1 MATIV
6 TPYNPWRENLAVN
19 VLGGLLNNFL
29 EQNRQAEQNR
39 KVNAFRG
46 QLQQDLQNN
55 IIQEQGNSALSLA
68 QPQAPAGYNASPWA
82 SMFHKT
88 DSPLIP
94 FDIGTSVIPMRDP
107 TVQEI
112 SNTADTLGASQRF
125 SMINPETIQGIKAG
139 MIQQAE
145 AQRIRGLQE
154 DYARQFANDR
164 DLASQMNTAL
174 SGVSQGVIPHQI
186 LTSLGNVYGEK
197 IGADSRRDEATIKGI
212 TDRDVAR
219 IRANADIYHT
229 DATSQAQREANYMN
243 AQSNML
249 GRQATMDM
257 QMKQAQL
264 QYLTGVTAS
273 LEAQL
278 NTLNEAMREAMDGK
292 NPKEAAQIQASFQL
306 QRQELLNQYEEVNQQ
321 IRGILFGNSPQV
333 VPMTGSQES
342 GVNSERFAGE
352 RNDLGEYGNIINKY
366 AKEYDVDPD
375 LIYAIMQVESHGRN
389 GLTSS
394 KGAQGLM
401 QIMPFNFTDLGIT
414 DPFDPDQNIRGG
426 TKYFRKMLDMFNGNI
441 ELAARAYNAGPGT
454 VQAGRNPNPQYARD
468 VLQYYNQRKKARG
481 ASSTSQS
488 PNTAQSAQA
497 LGQQPQKAT
506 TGTPYFIYPNG
517 KDFMTYEEFQ
527 DLAKR
532 RGISEADLYQI
543 LENQAYTRDTRGS
556 YDESLQPRY
565 APVNP
570 VQTVNPQLLPDGLD
584 YTPSYMRSDL
594 ISAPMVTPISKDVAL
609 ASRDIMPTSA
619 LTAQAEQPQEQNIQ
633 VVPMSTARSVYGGM
647 NRSGLNPYAEKNNWA
662 KRYNPFSVLPFSVSQ
677 DSQSTYYVPHVTQ
690 NQQGISNFATSVPPT
705 GVLGIDNYGNQQNVM
720 DFPWGYYPDTGQTL
734 AMTPEEYSSPLGLFW
749 WNLPAVKQYR
759 HNRR

>member
-68 QPQAPAGYNASPWA
+68 QPQAPAGYDTSPWA

-88 DSPLIP
+88 DSPLTP

-154 DYARQFANDR
+154 DYARQFANGR
-164 DLASQMNTAL
+164 DLANQMNTAL
-174 SGVSQGVIPHQI
+174 SGVSQGVIPHQL
-186 LTSLGNVYGEK
+186 LTSLGNVYAEK

-243 AQSNML
+243 AQSSML

-257 QMKQAQL
+257 QMKQAQV

-278 NTLNEAMREAMDGK
+278 NALNEAMREAMDGK
-292 NPKEAAQIQASFQL
+292 APKEAAQIQASFQL

-342 GVNSERFAGE
+342 GVNSGSFAGE
-352 RNDLGEYGNIINKY
+352 RNDLWEYRNIINKY

-375 LIYAIMQVESHGRN
+375 LIYAIMQVESRGRN

-426 TKYFRKMLDMFNGNI
+426 TMYFRKMLDMFNGNI
-441 ELAARAYNAGPGT
+441 EQAARAYNAGPGA

-468 VLQYYNQRKKARG
+468 VLQIYNQRKKARG
-481 ASSTSQS
+481 VSSKSQS

-497 LGQQPQKAT
+497 QGQQPQKIT
-506 TGTPYFIYPNG
+506 TRTPAFRNDNG
-517 KDFMTYEEFQ
+517 EVITDAEYNGLKEKIRESGKSETELREE
-527 DLAKR
+527 LAARGFSPVNGSKINISSSLFNSPIFSKSNAAAVDTR
-532 RGISEADLYQI
+532 KVYASPEELAAEQGISPSIARLFLSPDDR
-543 LENQAYTRDTRGS
+543 T
-556 YDESLQPRY
+556 QPLDS
-565 APVNP
+565 AP
-570 VQTVNPQLLPDGLD
+570 PQVLPDQMAGFD
-584 YTPSYMRSDL
+584 
-594 ISAPMVTPISKDVAL
+594 SAF
-609 ASRDIMPTSA
+609 
-619 LTAQAEQPQEQNIQ
+619 
-633 VVPMSTARSVYGGM
+633 
-647 NRSGLNPYAEKNNWA
+647 SGINKNSLNPYIKTSS
-662 KRYNPFSVLPFSVSQ
+662 RYP
-677 DSQSTYYVPHVTQ
+677 
-690 NQQGISNFATSVPPT
+690 G
-705 GVLGIDNYGNQQNVM
+705 
-720 DFPWGYYPDTGQTL
+720 
-734 AMTPEEYSSPLGLFW
+734 
-749 WNLPAVKQYR
+749 WNLAAKNILLSPFLMQL
-759 HNRR
+759 